1 MQKRVAAIHDI
12 SCFGKCSITVALP
25 LISAAGIETAVI
37 PTAILSTHTAGFKD
51 YTFRDLTE
59 DIIPIA
65 KHWKSEGITVDADY
79 SGYLGSKE
87 QVELV
92 KNSIDY
98 MKKDSTI
105 FIVDPV
111 MADHGVLYGGFPADF
126 PMEMKKLCSVAD
138 IITPNITEACFMT
151 GIPYQA
157 PPHSKEYIEEII
169 SALAGIT
176 KGKIVLTG
184 VAFNDSEMGA
194 ACYENGQTEYIFS
207 KKVDAM
213 FHGTGDV
220 FTSTLTSALL
230 NGKTLKESA
239 QIASDFTAGCIAFT
253 KEKYPE
259 MTYGVNFEARI
270 PELLKLLGLI

>member
-65 KHWKSEGITVDADY
+65 KHWKSEGITVDAVY

-92 KNSIDY
+92 KNSIPY
-98 MKKDSTI
+98 MSNESTI
-105 FIVDPV
+105 FVADPV
-111 MADHGVLYGGFPADF
+111 MADHGALYGGFAPDF
-126 PMEMKKLCSVAD
+126 PMEMKKLCAVAD
-138 IITPNITEACFMT
+138 IITPNITEACLMT
-151 GIPYQA
+151 GTEYKA
-157 PPHSKEYIEEII
+157 PPYTKEYIENLVAE
-169 SALAGIT
+169 LAKIT

-184 VAFNDSEMGA
+184 VAFDEDEMGA
-194 ACYENGQTEYIFS
+194 ACYEEGKISYVFS

-213 FHGTGDV
+213 YHGTGDI
-220 FTSTLTSALL
+220 FTSALTSAIL
-230 NGKTLKESA
+230 NGKSLADSA
-239 QIASDFTAGCIAFT
+239 KLASDFTADCIKFT
-253 KEKYPE
+253 KENYPE
-259 MTYGVNFEARI
+259 MTYGVNFEAKI
-270 PELLKLLGLI
+270 PSLIKMLGIG